1 LRSAVGCHPDPHP
14 DPVPEYRERGS
25 SQNPHPNPL
34 PEYRERGKRKTGE
47 KKRQAVGSAALGSDA
62 Y

>member
-14 DPVPEYRERGS
+14 DPV
-25 SQNPHPNPL
+25 